1 MKAIRTRRVIVALVA
16 GAATVFV
23 ASASAQSWTN
33 EDETGVLI
41 ASVDPEGP
49 AGKVGLRR
57 GDIVVLAGGD
67 QIDGV
72 RSFVAAIAELAEGD
86 TLSVQ
91 AMRGTSRR
99 TYTITVGALEGR
111 PYLGILMAPDGA
123 SARTFGDAGR
133 RQQFGPGRGR
143 GRGPQPD
150 GQRTPGRNPGA
161 QAGRV
166 DGAGLGAAA

>member
-1 MKAIRTRRVIVALVA
+1 M
-16 GAATVFV
+16 FV

-33 EDETGVLI
+33 DDETGVLV

-49 AGKVGLRR
+49 AGKAGLRR
-57 GDIVVLAGGD
+57 GDIIVLAGGEE
-67 QIDGV
+67 IDGV

-86 TLSVQ
+86 TLGVQ

-99 TYTITVGALEGR
+99 TYNITVGDSAGR

-123 SARTFGDAGR
+123 SARTFGDAGQ

-150 GQRTPGRNPGA
+150 GQRSPGRNPGA
-161 QAGRV
+161 QAGPG